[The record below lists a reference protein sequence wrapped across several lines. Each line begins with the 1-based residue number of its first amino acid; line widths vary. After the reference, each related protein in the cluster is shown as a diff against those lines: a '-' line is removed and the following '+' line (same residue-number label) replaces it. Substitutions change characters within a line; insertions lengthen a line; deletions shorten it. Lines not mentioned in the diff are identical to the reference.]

1 MIKEVTSKWWIK
13 IKIGKDDQHIVSV
26 GKNSGNKAK
35 MHGNWENVRNIH
47 KIFEKEN
54 EKQGMRSETYSK
66 TRKKLVC
73 PAMGQLHVAKFLL
86 PYRVNII

>member
-1 MIKEVTSKWWIK
+1 MINILSWWGRIQGTK
-13 IKIGKDDQHIVSV
+13 LKCTGTE
-26 GKNSGNKAK
+26 K
-35 MHGNWENVRNIH
+35 MFVISA

-73 PAMGQLHVAKFLL
+73 PA
-86 PYRVNII
+86 

>member
-1 MIKEVTSKWWIK
+1 MI
-13 IKIGKDDQHIVSV
+13 
-26 GKNSGNKAK
+26 
-35 MHGNWENVRNIH
+35 NILSRWGRKLKCTGTEKLFVLFT

-66 TRKKLVC
+66 TTKNLVC
-73 PAMGQLHVAKFLL
+73 PAYGQLAIFLL